1 MKYDVEEV
9 SPVERKITVNVE
21 TEEVNGALA
30 AAIAMYKRAH
40 EIKGFRKGKAPA
52 SVIESKFRKQI
63 YGEATTDLI
72 NYQINEIMAELSI
85 MPLSKIDVDAKE
97 FVRDEPFTYHI
108 SFETA
113 PEIKLPDFSSLSVEE
128 EKIEISEDDVK
139 EIENK
144 ILDNAAK
151 VSPIEDV
158 RAPKDGEIVTVSF
171 GTYDKDG
178 NVVEGIKAESF
189 DLTLGQ
195 AQALPDFEELVK
207 TLKTGESGEKEV
219 TFPEDFINTKIA
231 GQTLTMKATVHAI
244 KAKDV
249 PEMNDE
255 VAKGAGFDSVEKLRE
270 AIENS
275 YLQQR
280 KQLARSNSQKKLLDG
295 ILADLNFELPPSML
309 ADRIDRLV
317 QDLAYKLERQGKSLE
332 SLGKT
337 LEELRKEQTEPA
349 KESVKAE
356 LLLLTVAKEEGLE
369 VAPQEI
375 DAAINQMA
383 VQSNQPFHNLKQ
395 YYEENN
401 LIVPLKDRL
410 LADKAMELI
419 YESAEIKEVALDKG
433 KKVSAKKGAKKKAPA
448 KKAAAKKAPAKK
460 TAAKKAP
467 AKKAPAKKTK
477 ADK

>member
-9 SPVERKITVNVE
+9 SPVERKITVTVE
-21 TEEVNGALA
+21 VEEVNGALA

-52 SVIESKFRKQI
+52 SVIESKFKKQI

-72 NYQINEIMAELSI
+72 NYQINEMMAELNV

-97 FVRDEPFTYHI
+97 FVRDEPFTYKI

-113 PEIKLPDFSSLSVEE
+113 PEIKLPDFSSLTVEE
-128 EKIEISEDDVK
+128 EKVEVSDEDIK

-144 ILDNAAK
+144 ILNNAAK
-151 VSPIEDV
+151 ISPIEDV

-171 GTYDKDG
+171 GTYDKEG

-189 DLTLGQ
+189 DLTLGE
-195 AQALPDFEELVK
+195 AQALPEFEELVK
-207 TLKTGESGEKEV
+207 TLKAGESGEKDV

-231 GQTLTMKATVHAI
+231 GQTLTMKVKVHAV
-244 KAKDV
+244 KAKEV
-249 PEMNDE
+249 PEMSDE
-255 VAKGAGFDSVEKLRE
+255 IAKGSGFESAEKMRE
-270 AIENS
+270 AIEKS
-275 YLQQR
+275 YYQQR

-295 ILADLNFELPPSML
+295 ILADMDFELPPSML
-309 ADRIDRLV
+309 ADRVDRMV
-317 QDLAYKLERQGKSLE
+317 QDLAYRLERQGKSLE

-337 LEELRKEQTEPA
+337 LAELRKEQTESA
-349 KESVKAE
+349 KESVRAE
-356 LLLLTVAKEEGLE
+356 LLLLTVARNEGLE
-369 VAPQEI
+369 VGPQDI

-383 VQSNQPFHNLKQ
+383 MQSNQPFHNLKQ

-410 LADKAMELI
+410 LADRAMELI
-419 YESAEIKEVALDKG
+419 YESAEVKEVAVG
-433 KKVSAKKGAKKKAPA
+433 EE
-448 KKAAAKKAPAKK
+448 
-460 TAAKKAP
+460 AAKKAP
-467 AKKAPAKKTK
+467 AKKAADKKAAPKKTADKKAPAKKTPAKK
-477 ADK
+477 APAKKAADDK